1 MPVMEWIIFRY
12 NANTFHLQFVLSE
25 FIISI
30 VTEVC
35 MLRKIL
41 TYYTEK
47 VKINFVLVRG
57 EAI

>member
-1 MPVMEWIIFRY
+1 MPIMKRIIFS
-12 NANTFHLQFVLSE
+12 NEANTFHLQFVLSV

-30 VTEVC
+30 VTELY
-35 MLRKIL
+35 MLRKIDNFVG
-41 TYYTEK
+41 K